1 MAQRTLA
8 LAFPLTAIGA
18 AWWGYVAPRPYGL
31 SMAILIVLPWLSL
44 VAIKMTGGKAG
55 LALSIAFPSLV
66 LGYRAFHDFHLT
78 GWVVAAALACAIAA
92 AFLAAAVFGNSGL
105 RRNWGWLLVLFPVLA
120 VTYGY
125 GALLEANMLLA
136 VTPPKRFTAAILKQE
151 RYRGRRYVT
160 YDVVLG
166 PWGGRPAGGS
176 EVVSPELYYA
186 LRKGSVACVDLNRG
200 ALGVEYYQIRA
211 CSEETRSRWF
221 G

>member
-1 MAQRTLA
+1 MAQRTFP
-8 LAFPLTAIGA
+8 LAFTLTSIAA
-18 AWWGYVAPRPYGL
+18 AWWGYVAPRPYCL

-44 VAIKMTGGKAG
+44 AAMAMADGKAA

-78 GWVVAAALACAIAA
+78 AWIAAAVLACAIAA
-92 AFLAAAVFGNSGL
+92 AFLTAALFGISGL
-105 RRNWGWLLVLFPVLA
+105 KRNWGWLLVLFPLLA

-136 VTPPKRFTAAILKQE
+136 ATSPKRFTAPIVNRE

-166 PWGGRPAGGS
+166 PWGGRPPEGTQ
-176 EVVSPELYYA
+176 VVSPELYYA
-186 LRKGSVACVDLNRG
+186 LRKQAVACVDLNTG
-200 ALGVEYYQIRA
+200 AFGVEYYQIRA
-211 CSEETRSRWF
+211 CSAETR
-221 G
+221 

>member
-1 MAQRTLA
+1 MAQRTLP
-8 LAFPLTAIGA
+8 LVFTLTAIA
-18 AWWGYVAPRPYGL
+18 AALWGYVAPRPYGL

-44 VAIKMTGGKAG
+44 AAIAMTGGKAG
-55 LALSIAFPSLV
+55 LALSIASPSLV

-78 GWVVAAALACAIAA
+78 AWIAAAALACAIAA
-92 AFLAAAVFGNSGL
+92 AFLAAALFCSSGL

-136 VTPPKRFTAAILKQE
+136 VAPAKRFTAAIVNRE

-166 PWGGRPAGGS
+166 PWGGRSPAGS
-176 EVVSPELYYA
+176 QVVSPELYYA
-186 LRKGSVACVDLNRG
+186 LRTETVACVDLNAG
-200 ALGVEYYQIRA
+200 AFGVEYYQIRA
-211 CSEETRSRWF
+211 CSQETR
-221 G
+221 